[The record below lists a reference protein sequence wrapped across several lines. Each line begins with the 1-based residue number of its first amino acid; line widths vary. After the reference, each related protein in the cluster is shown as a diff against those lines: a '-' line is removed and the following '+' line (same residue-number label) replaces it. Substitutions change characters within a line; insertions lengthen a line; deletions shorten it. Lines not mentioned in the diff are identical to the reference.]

1 KQRGVTR
8 RRYACIGRGE
18 KDAGAVEM
26 QADPVLPCKGGDPLH
41 FGEVEDLAL
50 EPAHR
55 GFYRD
60 HAYRGRDAS
69 FRKPGDLGL
78 DLGEGEGR
86 ALWSQGNEGQPAQ
99 LLRAVTGVVVDM
111 TFALHENPA
120 AMRREKTQRQMIGER
135 TAR

>member
-1 KQRGVTR
+1 
-8 RRYACIGRGE
+8 
-18 KDAGAVEM
+18 M
-26 QADPVLPCKGGDPLH
+26 LPRKGGNPLH
-41 FGEVEDLAL
+41 LGEVEDLAL

-60 HAYRGRDAS
+60 HAYRGRDAGV
-69 FRKPGDLGL
+69 RKAGDLGL

-99 LLRAVTGVVVDM
+99 LLRAVTGVVIDM
-111 TFALHENPA
+111 AFALHENSA
-120 AMRREKTQRQMIGER
+120 AAHRDNTQRQMVGNR